1 MDQTWKKALVVG
13 LFSSLAGCTS
23 LGSVLNT
30 VQTTSRMLDDHT
42 MVISG
47 SGAGTD
53 SMSSVQQAVFRTA
66 AQTAKSSGYQ
76 YFLVLNE
83 QKTEVPGP
91 SSSYGS
97 KQSRR
102 TYQLAE
108 PRDELTARFY
118 RTREIDPNQTGLFN
132 VDSVLA
138 ESVR

>member
-30 VQTTSRMLDDHT
+30 LQTTPRMLDDHT

-53 SMSSVQQAVFRTA
+53 YMSSVQQAVFRTA

-97 KQSRR
+97 KQSSR

-118 RTREIDPNQTGLFN
+118 RAGEIDPNQTGLFN
-132 VDSVLA
+132 ADSVLA
-138 ESVR
+138 ESIR